1 MKKTAVVLLASLCL
15 LAVPAFAG
23 CTHTVGLY
31 ADGQPTDGG
40 TNISGVIASQGYCVQ
55 FLSGTDMTNGNF
67 AGLSAIYV
75 TRYDS
80 SFGNALGGSALTNL
94 ATYGSGAPVYGFM
107 NDWNDNLPGAVTGDP
122 YDPNTSQLII
132 NAINVAVA
140 SGHGVVGEFVGA
152 LDLINAGMF
161 PLITGTPNL
170 DSNFTCPGIVEINPS
185 AISIGNFVPNLADVS
200 CYKVDGVVV
209 PTANQI
215 YKWNDNTGDVAV
227 IGINAP
233 NNNQG
238 PGPGVPEPATLALFG
253 TGLVG
258 LARKIRRKA

>member
-1 MKKTAVVLLASLCL
+1 MKKIAVVLLACL
-15 LAVPAFAG
+15 LAVPAFAV
-23 CTHTVGLY
+23 CTKTVGLY
-31 ADGQPTDGG
+31 VDGFGTDGG
-40 TNISGVIASQGYCVQ
+40 TNISGAIASQGYCVQ
-55 FLSGTDMTNGNF
+55 YLSGSDMSSGNF

-80 SFGNALGGSALTNL
+80 AFGNPLGGSSLTNL
-94 ATYGSGAPVYGFM
+94 AAYAGSAPVYGIM
-107 NDWNDNLPGAVTGDP
+107 NDWNDNLLGAVTGDP
-122 YDPNTSQLII
+122 YDANTSQLII

-152 LDLINAGMF
+152 LDMINAGMF
-161 PLITGTPNL
+161 PGVTGTPQL
-170 DSNFTCPGIVEINPS
+170 DGNFGCPGITEINPS
-185 AISIGNFVPNLADVS
+185 AISIGNFVPNLADRS
-200 CYKVDGVVV
+200 CYKVDGVSI
-209 PTANQI
+209 PFASQI
-215 YKWNDNTGDVAV
+215 YKWNDNSGDYAV
-227 IGINAP
+227 IGANAP